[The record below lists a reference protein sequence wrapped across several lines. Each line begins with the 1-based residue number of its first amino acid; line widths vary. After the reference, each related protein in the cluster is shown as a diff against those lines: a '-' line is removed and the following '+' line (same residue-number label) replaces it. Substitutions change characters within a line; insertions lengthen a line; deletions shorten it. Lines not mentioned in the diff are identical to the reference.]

1 MKNKKVLKS
10 IIMITL
16 VVVMLFNPLSTF
28 ALSEMEINQET
39 TADISKDAAQVIAT
53 YFLRETVGEDSTLT
67 WNDNTISANAYT
79 PLYNNDMDLVAHCF
93 DFEED
98 GVACGYIVI
107 SASANTDFI
116 LEFADTGTSRYYEK
130 SLEGYDV
137 IYVSPAEFYFV
148 EKQEGLAALFSAPM
162 AVNINDEELRVSN
175 IDDTV
180 INQSETVNDNVAFLE
195 LINEQLSIDVAPAAY
210 TYDRIENT
218 VQYLQTYY
226 SANAPYSS
234 YYYKTLESR
243 IGHFVMSYPGTEEVK
258 NTGHCAITAVAN
270 ILWSWRSQG
279 YTSFPAGYQ
288 YLFNVTA
295 LVANT
300 NDWFYAYYTVNDTVN
315 NLPSWA
321 HTGTYDED
329 VYKIANA
336 TCARYGYN
344 NANSQ
349 YIDNVTWDTMK
360 AEIDA
365 NRPFVLHLHA
375 SKNTTYGNH
384 SVTVYAYNAF
394 LNASGTGIV
403 RFLKIHNGWD
413 DHGVYI
419 DNNAFASSTYGGQ
432 AAANMTRII
441 PG

>member
-1 MKNKKVLKS
+1 
-10 IIMITL
+10 
-16 VVVMLFNPLSTF
+16 
-28 ALSEMEINQET
+28 
-39 TADISKDAAQVIAT
+39 
-53 YFLRETVGEDSTLT
+53 
-67 WNDNTISANAYT
+67 
-79 PLYNNDMDLVAHCF
+79 
-93 DFEED
+93 
-98 GVACGYIVI
+98 
-107 SASANTDFI
+107 
-116 LEFADTGTSRYYEK
+116 
-130 SLEGYDV
+130 
-137 IYVSPAEFYFV
+137 
-148 EKQEGLAALFSAPM
+148 
-162 AVNINDEELRVSN
+162 
-175 IDDTV
+175 
-180 INQSETVNDNVAFLE
+180 
-195 LINEQLSIDVAPAAY
+195 
-210 TYDRIENT
+210 
-218 VQYLQTYY
+218 
-226 SANAPYSS
+226 
-234 YYYKTLESR
+234 
-243 IGHFVMSYPGTEEVK
+243 MSYPGTEEVK

-300 NDWFYAYYTVNDTVN
+300 NDWFYAYYTVE

-321 HTGTYDED
+321 HEGTYDSD

-349 YIDNVTWDTMK
+349 YVSDVTWDVMK

-375 SKNTTYGNH
+375 DKNTTYGDH